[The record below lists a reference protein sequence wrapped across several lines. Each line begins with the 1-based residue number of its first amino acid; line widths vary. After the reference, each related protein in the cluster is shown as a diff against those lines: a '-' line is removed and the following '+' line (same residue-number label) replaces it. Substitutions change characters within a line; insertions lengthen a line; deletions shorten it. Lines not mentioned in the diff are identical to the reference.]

1 MSAKRERR
9 ERMGIQ
15 KVWFHSDDLED
26 GEWGIRLADIPP
38 AIREVLEGKIIQIH
52 KDERDWMDFVIDKDG
67 CHHTKITKIATLEI
81 EYIPKEEADH
91 AEE

>member
-9 ERMGIQ
+9 REMGITRWIEDYGCLY
-15 KVWFHSDDLED
+15 KADDGD
-26 GEWGIRLADIPP
+26 WVSFDDIPAP
-38 AIREVLEGKIIQIH
+38 IREVLEGKIIQIH

-81 EYIPKEEADH
+81 EYIPKE
-91 AEE
+91 AEK